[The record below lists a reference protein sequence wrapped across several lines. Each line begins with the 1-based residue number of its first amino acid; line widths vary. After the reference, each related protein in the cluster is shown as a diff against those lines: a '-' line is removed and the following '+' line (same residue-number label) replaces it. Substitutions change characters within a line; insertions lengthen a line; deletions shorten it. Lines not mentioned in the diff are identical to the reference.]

1 MAKIRRKVLSSQVY
15 ETIRDMIA
23 QHRFQPGCWLNVERL
38 SKELNVSR
46 TPVWEAVHRLEL
58 EGLLSNIP
66 YRGVFMTEM
75 TLQRALELYQVRE
88 VLEGLAGKLA
98 AHHKDEKA
106 HERMAEAI
114 KNQRKS
120 IQDGD
125 VVAYSQSDFEFHAI
139 IHKMSHNSVLQEML
153 ESLKAKMQPINMD
166 VKPILRQ
173 LYQDHNQ
180 ILRALQ
186 SGDPEATNRIIRRH
200 NRVVQ
205 NQIRR
210 ELGGQ

>member
-1 MAKIRRKVLSSQVY
+1 MLSGQVY
-15 ETIRDMIA
+15 ETLKEMIA

-46 TPVWEAVHRLEL
+46 TPVWEAVRRLEM
-58 EGLLSNIP
+58 EGLVNNIP

-88 VLEGLAGKLA
+88 VLEGLAGRLA
-98 AHHKDEKA
+98 AHHMNGKS
-106 HERMAEAI
+106 HERMT
-114 KNQRKS
+114 QSLQSQLKS

-125 VVAYSQSDFEFHAI
+125 VVAYSEFDFEFHAI

-166 VKPILRQ
+166 VRPILRR

-186 SGDPEATNRIIRRH
+186 SGDAEATDRIIRRH

-205 NQIRR
+205 DQIKR
-210 ELGGQ
+210 EIERPGGKV